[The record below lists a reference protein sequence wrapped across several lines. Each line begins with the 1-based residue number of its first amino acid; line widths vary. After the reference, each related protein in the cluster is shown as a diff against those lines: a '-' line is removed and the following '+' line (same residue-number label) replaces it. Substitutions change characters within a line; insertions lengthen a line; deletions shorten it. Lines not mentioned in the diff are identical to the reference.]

1 MPSFVVQP
9 FVFGRV
15 TAAVGGVSLPLVAPS
30 TVAALPYANTRQIVI
45 LNTGVNALLF
55 GVQFCSDQ
63 TDWPST
69 FGGAGAAIVPVEG
82 FNCTRIPA
90 GGSLTLDIGS
100 LQDRGNMG
108 VPNFDTGAPV
118 PPSTVEFPFSLIFF
132 SSLVGPTTADVTY
145 VNRLG
150 LY

>member
-1 MPSFVVQP
+1 VPSFVVQP
-9 FVFGRV
+9 FTFGKV
-15 TAAVGGVSLPLVAPS
+15 TAAVGGVALPLVVPS
-30 TVAALPYANTRQIVI
+30 NIAALPYANTRQIVI
-45 LNTGVNALLF
+45 LNTGVNPLLF
-55 GVQFCSDQ
+55 GVQFCSTQ
-63 TDWPST
+63 ADWPSN

-82 FNCTRIPA
+82 FNCTRVPA

-108 VPNFDTGAPV
+108 VPNLDTAAPV
-118 PPSTVEFPFSLIFF
+118 PPGPVEFPFTLIFF